1 MKALILAAG
10 RGTRLRPLTY
20 TRAKPLLRVANQP
33 ILAYALRNLVEAGIV
48 EIGIVVSES
57 NQDEIAREVMG
68 LVEASITLICQTEQ
82 LGLAHAIRCA
92 QDFLGQD
99 DFCVYL
105 GDNLFEEGIGRYV
118 QAFREDQCDAT
129 IALVRVPDPRHF
141 GVAVMNLEGR
151 LERLVEKPEIPPS
164 NLAIAGVY
172 CFSSA
177 VHPFIDALEPSARG
191 EYELTDALKSLIAA
205 GQQGKGK
212 GVSGVEVAGWW
223 KDTGRPEDL
232 LEANR
237 LLLER
242 IEVVQRGTVHN
253 SQVLGRVQICE
264 GAIIRNST
272 IVGPAIIGAGAQLE
286 GVYVGPHT
294 SIGAGAVLTDV
305 ELEYSVI
312 GEDAVLESVPARMR
326 ECLVGRKTVVRGNK
340 TAPIVYRMVV
350 SDMSTLEL

>member
-33 ILAYALRNLVEAGIV
+33 IMAYALRNLVEAGILD
-48 EIGIVVSES
+48 IGIVVSES
-57 NQDEIAREVMG
+57 NQNEIAREVMG
-68 LVEASITLICQTEQ
+68 LVEANITLICQSEQ
-82 LGLAHAIRCA
+82 LGLAHGIRCA
-92 QDFLGQD
+92 RDFLAD
-99 DFCVYL
+99 EDFCVYL
-105 GDNLFEEGIGRYV
+105 GDNLFEGGIGRYID
-118 QAFREDQCDAT
+118 AFRDEACDAT
-129 IALVRVPDPRHF
+129 LALVRVPDPRQF
-141 GVAVMNLEGR
+141 GVAVMDAQGR
-151 LERLVEKPEIPPS
+151 LERLVEKPDVPPS
-164 NLAIAGVY
+164 DLAIAGVY

-191 EYELTDALKSLIAA
+191 EYELTDALQAMISS
-205 GQQGKGK
+205 GKA
-212 GVSGVEVAGWW
+212 VRGVEVVGWW

-242 IEVVQRGTVHN
+242 IEVHQRGTVHN

-312 GEDAVLESVPARMR
+312 GEEAVLESVPARMR

>member
-33 ILAYALRNLVEAGIV
+33 ILAYALRNLVEVGIS

-68 LVEASITLICQTEQ
+68 LVEANITLICQTEQ

-92 QDFLGQD
+92 QDFLGDD

-105 GDNLFEEGIGRYV
+105 GDNLFEGGIGRYV
-118 QAFREDQCDAT
+118 DAFNATDCDAT
-129 IALVRVPDPRHF
+129 IALVRVPDPRQF
-141 GVAVMNLEGR
+141 GVAVMNAQGR
-151 LERLVEKPEIPPS
+151 LERLVEKPDLPPS
-164 NLAIAGVY
+164 DLAIAGVY
-172 CFSSA
+172 CFSQA
-177 VHPFIDALEPSARG
+177 IHPIIDALEPSARG
-191 EYELTDALKSLIAA
+191 EYELTDALQNMISS
-205 GQQGKGK
+205 GKVVRGI
-212 GVSGVEVAGWW
+212 EVQGWW

-242 IEVVQRGTVHN
+242 IEVHQRGTVEN

-272 IVGPAIIGAGAQLE
+272 IVGPASIGAGAQLE

-312 GEDAVLESVPARMR
+312 GEDAILESVPARMR

>member
-20 TRAKPLLRVANQP
+20 TRAKPLLRVANRP
-33 ILAYALRNLVEAGIV
+33 LLAYALTSLVEAGLT
-48 EIGIVVSES
+48 EIGIVVSDT

-68 LVEASITLICQTEQ
+68 LADANITLICQTEQ
-82 LGLAHAIRCA
+82 LGLAHALKCA
-92 QDFLGQD
+92 QDFLAND

-105 GDNLFEEGIGRYV
+105 GDNLFEEGVGRYV
-118 QAFREDQCDAT
+118 EAFKAGNCDAT
-129 IALVRVPDPRHF
+129 VALVRVPDARQF
-141 GVAVMNLEGR
+141 GVAVLNAQGR
-151 LERLVEKPEIPPS
+151 LERLIEKPEFPPS
-164 NLAIAGVY
+164 DLAIAGVY
-172 CFSSA
+172 CFSKNI
-177 VHPFIDALEPSARG
+177 HPLINALKPSLRG
-191 EYELTDALKSLIAA
+191 EYEITDAIQGLISS
-205 GQQGKGK
+205 GK
-212 GVSGVEVAGWW
+212 GVLGVEVQGWW
-223 KDTGRPEDL
+223 KDAGRPEDL

-242 IEVVQRGTVHN
+242 IEIFQRGTVEN

-264 GAIIRNST
+264 GAIVRNST

-312 GEDAVLESVPARMR
+312 GEDAILESVPARMR